1 MRLITIIIS
10 LIISF
15 SSFDIVFGQE
25 NVKNYRFEND
35 ITMSGVISS
44 TNRYF
49 DVPENALV
57 KDAKLNLVYTKSEL
71 LDVNYST
78 ITIIVNDVPIHSEKL
93 GGNKEY
99 KKKISVDIPK
109 DLIKKGYNKV
119 EIKAYKTISD
129 KVCRDDS
136 NTANWLVIHKESDI
150 SLNYNYEPVSNLIS
164 EYKDTYINL
173 NKGNELETSI
183 LIPDNYSNEELTSAM
198 IFANDF
204 GEKVKYENI
213 GFNISQYS
221 QFKDRDKNIIYI
233 GNGNKTSSDIFNLL
247 TEKEKEKLNNNCVI
261 KNVDSI
267 FDKNKKMLLL
277 ISNNEELL
285 KKASKL
291 ISSKNLIGEINEDSI
306 LINKDTDVD
315 DIYDYKIKNTISFK
329 DLGYDNIT
337 LKGPF
342 TQETIIDANIPKGK
356 SIKKG
361 SSINLN
367 FRYGENLDFERSLVT
382 VYVNNIPIGSK
393 KLSKV
398 NANNDELKLSF
409 PKEVLDQNYY
419 QIKVVFN
426 LELLDLACVTR
437 DTENP
442 FAYISNESYMEFDYN
457 DVDDLNMKNYPY
469 PFIKDDKV
477 NDLVVVVPDKLSS
490 NELTQIG
497 SIMSYIGHGVKYNNG
512 DIKFIKS
519 SELNR
524 DYKKSNLIVIGT
536 PNNNILIKDLNKYMN
551 LKFNKNY
558 TGFESNQKIKFI
570 GDYSSELATIQVLKS
585 PYNKD
590 KGMMIL
596 ASTQMSDLKLSSRYL
611 SDLDLIKSLK
621 GDTIAIDREGNIKDL
636 NYNLDD
642 IDENKEIKQS
652 NKLDDDS
659 KSFIII
665 AGILF
670 LMVAISTVLLALK
683 YKNKNDI

>member
-233 GNGNKTSSDIFNLL
+233 GNGNKT
-247 TEKEKEKLNNNCVI
+247 
-261 KNVDSI
+261 
-267 FDKNKKMLLL
+267 
-277 ISNNEELL
+277 
-285 KKASKL
+285 
-291 ISSKNLIGEINEDSI
+291 
-306 LINKDTDVD
+306 
-315 DIYDYKIKNTISFK
+315 
-329 DLGYDNIT
+329 
-337 LKGPF
+337 
-342 TQETIIDANIPKGK
+342 
-356 SIKKG
+356 
-361 SSINLN
+361 
-367 FRYGENLDFERSLVT
+367 
-382 VYVNNIPIGSK
+382 
-393 KLSKV
+393 
-398 NANNDELKLSF
+398 
-409 PKEVLDQNYY
+409 
-419 QIKVVFN
+419 
-426 LELLDLACVTR
+426 
-437 DTENP
+437 
-442 FAYISNESYMEFDYN
+442 
-457 DVDDLNMKNYPY
+457 
-469 PFIKDDKV
+469 
-477 NDLVVVVPDKLSS
+477 
-490 NELTQIG
+490 
-497 SIMSYIGHGVKYNNG
+497 
-512 DIKFIKS
+512 
-519 SELNR
+519 
-524 DYKKSNLIVIGT
+524 
-536 PNNNILIKDLNKYMN
+536 
-551 LKFNKNY
+551 
-558 TGFESNQKIKFI
+558 
-570 GDYSSELATIQVLKS
+570 
-585 PYNKD
+585 
-590 KGMMIL
+590 
-596 ASTQMSDLKLSSRYL
+596 
-611 SDLDLIKSLK
+611 
-621 GDTIAIDREGNIKDL
+621 
-636 NYNLDD
+636 
-642 IDENKEIKQS
+642 
-652 NKLDDDS
+652 
-659 KSFIII
+659 
-665 AGILF
+665 
-670 LMVAISTVLLALK
+670 
-683 YKNKNDI
+683 

>member
-1 MRLITIIIS
+1 M
-10 LIISF
+10 
-15 SSFDIVFGQE
+15 
-25 NVKNYRFEND
+25 
-35 ITMSGVISS
+35 
-44 TNRYF
+44 
-49 DVPENALV
+49 
-57 KDAKLNLVYTKSEL
+57 
-71 LDVNYST
+71 
-78 ITIIVNDVPIHSEKL
+78 
-93 GGNKEY
+93 
-99 KKKISVDIPK
+99 
-109 DLIKKGYNKV
+109 
-119 EIKAYKTISD
+119 
-129 KVCRDDS
+129 
-136 NTANWLVIHKESDI
+136 
-150 SLNYNYEPVSNLIS
+150 
-164 EYKDTYINL
+164 
-173 NKGNELETSI
+173 
-183 LIPDNYSNEELTSAM
+183 
-198 IFANDF
+198 
-204 GEKVKYENI
+204 
-213 GFNISQYS
+213 
-221 QFKDRDKNIIYI
+221 
-233 GNGNKTSSDIFNLL
+233 
-247 TEKEKEKLNNNCVI
+247 
-261 KNVDSI
+261 
-267 FDKNKKMLLL
+267 
-277 ISNNEELL
+277 
-285 KKASKL
+285 
-291 ISSKNLIGEINEDSI
+291 
-306 LINKDTDVD
+306 
-315 DIYDYKIKNTISFK
+315 
-329 DLGYDNIT
+329 
-337 LKGPF
+337 
-342 TQETIIDANIPKGK
+342 
-356 SIKKG
+356 
-361 SSINLN
+361 
-367 FRYGENLDFERSLVT
+367 
-382 VYVNNIPIGSK
+382 
-393 KLSKV
+393 

-558 TGFESNQKIKFI
+558 TGFESYQKIKFI

-621 GDTIAIDREGNIKDL
+621 GDTIVIDREGNIKDL

-683 YKNKNDI
+683 YKNKIG